1 MRDKAFMNS
10 APGLEKLG
18 ANGHPK
24 PGAGARYRW
33 YRRNTNLIFHN
44 ASPNQA

>member
-1 MRDKAFMNS
+1 MNS

-18 ANGHPK
+18 ANGHPT